1 MEKIILEEIKA
12 YSHVGISEKER
23 AKKQKILVSVYIEPE
38 KRSVSIKDSID
49 NTINYSNIKTDVKN
63 ILKTGTFNLIETV
76 AERVAHHIKR
86 NYSVKN
92 VTIYVKKFPYR
103 DTKYVGYRLTV

>member
-1 MEKIILEEIKA
+1 METIILEEIKA
-12 YSHVGISEKER
+12 YSHVGVSEKER
-23 AKKQKILVSVYIEPE
+23 SKKQKILISVNIEPE
-38 KRSVSIKDSID
+38 KRYSSIKDSID

-63 ILKTGTFNLIETV
+63 ILKTGTFNLIETA

-86 NYSVKN
+86 NYRVRN